1 MYPFIIFFDY
11 KFIFI
16 LYFRMPLK
24 VPIYQLFEIFL
35 RKKCFFFAELL

>member
-11 KFIFI
+11 KFI

-35 RKKCFFFAELL
+35 RKKCFLFAELL